1 MTKEE
6 RYRKISEEIVSA
18 VGGMDNIAGSAHCA
32 TRLRIIL
39 KDNDKADME
48 KLDQID
54 LCKGTFV
61 AGDQLQM
68 IFGAGLVNDVYD
80 VFSKY
85 THTEN
90 MSLTDIKEA
99 GAKKHNPLQTAIK
112 SLSDV
117 FIEIMPG
124 ILAAA
129 LLLGLTGV
137 LNNLEIVQNNAT
149 LYAINRLVT
158 IASAGIFDVL
168 PLAVCYSA
176 VKRYGGKPI
185 LGIVMG
191 AIMLSANLANAYDAA
206 KGLVQPETLS
216 LFGLPVELVGFQGGI
231 IIALMI
237 GYVTAKLDQFFDKKI
252 PDAVKLLISPM
263 LTVLL
268 STLLLFTII
277 GPAGRILSNWITTG
291 LLWTTENL
299 GLFGYALFAGVQ
311 QIIVITGLHHIFGAI
326 EAQLI
331 ADTGVNFLNP
341 LMSVALMGQ
350 GGAVLG
356 YLALHWKDIRTREI
370 CIPSFLSTLFGI
382 SEPAIFG
389 VNLRH
394 KFPLIAGCLASAVSG
409 AYVYITH
416 LTALGFGTTALPG
429 LAIANPENNGYVNY
443 IIAHLIALVLG
454 IVITMA
460 LGKLHKEEKVKKIE
474 ETKKLETPVKEAQ
487 PGFVYSPVQGSV
499 SAISECSDPVFNSKA
514 MGDGVVCFPK
524 DSIITAPVSGEVMM
538 IFPTKHAIGL
548 KAEDGTELLIH
559 MGLNTVTLEGKPFT
573 LYVKENDR
581 VQAGQQ
587 IACMDLQ
594 MIEENGLSTE
604 TPVVI
609 TSGQAIEELMHG
621 PVSWGESIM
630 KIKKENNEN

>member
-1 MTKEE
+1 MNKTE
-6 RYRKISEEIVSA
+6 RYEQISKEIVDA

-48 KLDQID
+48 KLDNID

-90 MSLTDIKEA
+90 MSLTDIKKA
-99 GAKKHNPLQTAIK
+99 GSKKHNPLQIAIK

-137 LNNLEIVQNNAT
+137 LNNLDFVKNNAT

-185 LGIVMG
+185 LGIVLG
-191 AIMLSANLANAYDAA
+191 AIMLSANLTNAYDAA
-206 KGLVQPETLS
+206 QGLATPETLS
-216 LFGLPVELVGFQGGI
+216 LFGVPIELVGFQGGI

-237 GYVTAKLDQFFDKKI
+237 GYVVAKLDQFFDKKI
-252 PDAVKLLISPM
+252 PDAIKLLVSPL
-263 LTVLL
+263 LTVLV
-268 STLLLFTII
+268 STLLLFTLI
-277 GPAGRILSNWITTG
+277 GPVGRTLSNWITYG
-291 LLWTTENL
+291 LIWVTENL
-299 GLFGYALFAGVQ
+299 GVLGYMLFAGVQ

-331 ADTGVNFLNP
+331 ADTGTNFLNP

-356 YLALHWKDIRTREI
+356 YLVLHWKNVKDREI

-394 KFPLIAGCLASAVSG
+394 KYPLIGGCLAGAGAG
-409 AYVYITH
+409 AYVYWTH

-429 LAIANPENNGYVNY
+429 LAIANPANNGYLNY
-443 IIAHLIALVLG
+443 ILAHLIALVLG
-454 IVITMA
+454 IVLTMA
-460 LGKLHKEEKVKKIE
+460 LGMFHKDEKQKAKAKKE
-474 ETKKLETPVKEAQ
+474 QEAVPVLEVKEN
-487 PGFVYSPVQGSV
+487 VLYSPIKGKAAPTQ
-499 SAISECSDPVFNSKA
+499 ECSDPVFNSKA
-514 MGDGVVCFPK
+514 MGDGMVFTPEDGLVV
-524 DSIITAPVSGEVMM
+524 SPVNGTVLM

-548 KAEDGTELLIH
+548 RAENGTELLIH
-559 MGLNTVTLEGKPFT
+559 MGLNTVSLEGKPFE
-573 LYVKENDR
+573 LYVKEGDT
-581 VQAGQQ
+581 VKAGQKL
-587 IACMDLQ
+587 ALMDLKA
-594 MIEENGLSTE
+594 IEAESLSTE
-604 TPVVI
+604 TPLIVTSMQPVRI
-609 TSGQAIEELMHG
+609 TNTGA
-621 PVSWGESIM
+621 VNWGESVMEIVH
-630 KIKKENNEN
+630 EN

>member
-1 MTKEE
+1 MNKQE
-6 RYRKISEEIVSA
+6 RYQKISEEIVQA

-32 TRLRIIL
+32 TRLRVIL

-48 KLDQID
+48 KLDNID
-54 LCKGTFV
+54 LCKGVFV

-68 IFGAGLVNDVYD
+68 IFGAGLVNDVHE
-80 VFSKY
+80 VFAKY
-85 THTEN
+85 THTEG
-90 MSLTDIKEA
+90 MTLTDIKNE

-129 LLLGLTGV
+129 LLLGLSGF
-137 LNNLEIVQNNAT
+137 LNNFEVVKNNAT

-191 AIMLSANLANAYDAA
+191 AIMLSANLTNAYDAA
-206 KGLVQPETLS
+206 QGLATPETLS
-216 LFGLPVELVGFQGGI
+216 LFGVPIELVGFQGGI

-237 GYVTAKLDQFFDKKI
+237 GYVTAKFDQFFDKKI
-252 PDAVKLLISPM
+252 PDAVKLLVSPL

-268 STLLLFTII
+268 STLLLFTLI
-277 GPAGRILSNWITTG
+277 GPVGRTLSNWITSG
-291 LLWTTENL
+291 LIWTTENL
-299 GLFGYALFAGVQ
+299 GVLGYMLFAGVQ

-356 YLALHWKDIRTREI
+356 YLALHWKNVKDREI

-394 KFPLIAGCLASAVSG
+394 KFPLVAGCLAAACAG
-409 AYVYITH
+409 AYVYLTH
-416 LTALGFGTTALPG
+416 LTALGFGTTAVPG
-429 LAIANPENNGYVNY
+429 LAIANPANNGYVNY
-443 IIAHLIALVLG
+443 IVAHLIALVLG
-454 IVITMA
+454 IVLTMVI
-460 LGKLHKEEKVKKIE
+460 GKFRKEEKEKKIE
-474 ETKKLETPVKEAQ
+474 TRVKEEIPVVEAEA
-487 PGFVYSPVQGSV
+487 GVMYSPVKGNAAVIADS
-499 SAISECSDPVFNSKA
+499 SDPVFNSKA
-514 MGDGVVCFPK
+514 MGDGMVFFPEDNTIVSPVDAEVV
-524 DSIITAPVSGEVMM
+524 ML
-538 IFPTKHAIGL
+538 FPTKHAVGL
-548 KAEDGTELLIH
+548 KTKEGVEILIH
-559 MGLNTVTLEGKPFT
+559 MGINTVSLDGKPFK
-573 LYVKENDR
+573 LYVGEGDFVK
-581 VQAGQQ
+581 AGEKLADMD
-587 IACMDLQ
+587 IA
-594 MIEENGLSTE
+594 MIEEAGLSTE
-604 TPVVI
+604 IPVVV
-609 TSGQAIEELMHG
+609 TSMQEVNPRVSG
-621 PVSWGESIM
+621 PVRWGESVM
-630 KIKKENNEN
+630 DIKLENKE

>member
-1 MTKEE
+1 MSKEE
-6 RYRKISEEIVSA
+6 RYQKISEEIVKA

-39 KDNDKADME
+39 KDNDLADME
-48 KLDQID
+48 KLDNID

-99 GAKKHNPLQTAIK
+99 GAKKHNPFQIAIK

-129 LLLGLTGV
+129 LLLGLSGF
-137 LNNLEIVQNNAT
+137 LNNFKVVQNNPT

-191 AIMLSANLANAYDAA
+191 AIMLSANLTNAYDAA
-206 KGLVQPETLS
+206 QGLAVPETLS
-216 LFGLPVELVGFQGGI
+216 LFGVPIELVGFQGGI
-231 IIALMI
+231 IIALMM
-237 GYVTAKLDQFFDKKI
+237 GWVTAKLDQFFDKKV
-252 PDAVKLLISPM
+252 PDAVKLLLSPL

-268 STLLLFTII
+268 STLLLFTVV
-277 GPAGRILSNWITTG
+277 GPVGRLLSNWITTG
-291 LLWTTENL
+291 LVWTTENL
-299 GLFGYALFAGVQ
+299 GMLGYALFAGVQ

-331 ADTGVNFLNP
+331 ADTGTNFLNP

-356 YLALHWKDIRTREI
+356 YLLLHWKNVKDREI

-394 KFPLIAGCLASAVSG
+394 KYPLIGGCLAAAIAG
-409 AYVYITH
+409 AYVYLVH
-416 LTALGFGTTALPG
+416 LTALGFGTTAVPG
-429 LAIANPENNGYVNY
+429 LAIANPENNGYMNY
-443 IIAHLIALVLG
+443 IIAHLIALALG
-454 IVITMA
+454 IVFTVL
-460 LGKLHKEEKVKKIE
+460 LGRLNKDEKKKAEQKKRAEEIPLV
-474 ETKKLETPVKEAQ
+474 EAEA
-487 PGFVYSPVQGSV
+487 GVLYSPVKGHA
-499 SAISECSDPVFNSKA
+499 SAIEDCSDPVFNQKA
-514 MGDGVVCFPK
+514 MGDGMVFKPQ
-524 DSIITAPVSGEVMM
+524 DEIIVSPVDGTVMM
-538 IFPTKHAIGL
+538 IFPTKHAIGI
-548 KAEDGTELLIH
+548 KTNDGKEILIH
-559 MGLNTVTLEGKPFT
+559 MGLNTVSMDGKPFE
-573 LYVKENDR
+573 LFVGEND
-581 VQAGQQ
+581 VVKAGQKL
-587 IACMDLQ
+587 ASMDLKA
-594 MIEENGLSTE
+594 IEAEGLSTE
-604 TPVVI
+604 TPVVV
-609 TSGQAIEELMHG
+609 TSGQKIKMVNAG
-621 PVSWGESIM
+621 PVNWGDSVMEIVD
-630 KIKKENNEN
+630 EGQN

>member
-1 MTKEE
+1 MSSKTE
-6 RYRKISEEIVSA
+6 RYTAISKEIVDA

-48 KLDQID
+48 KLDNID

-99 GAKKHNPLQTAIK
+99 GAKKHNPLQIAIK

-137 LNNLEIVQNNAT
+137 LNNLEVVQNNAT

-191 AIMLSANLANAYDAA
+191 AIMLSNNLTNAYDAA
-206 KGLVQPETLS
+206 QGLANPETLS
-216 LFGLPVELVGFQGGI
+216 LFGVPVELVGFQGGI
-231 IIALMI
+231 IIALMM
-237 GYVTAKLDQFFDKKI
+237 GYVVAKLDQFFDKKV
-252 PDAVKLLISPM
+252 PDAVKLLLSP
-263 LTVLL
+263 LFTVLL

-277 GPAGRILSNWITTG
+277 GPVGRTLSNWITYG
-291 LLWTTENL
+291 LIWVTENL
-299 GLFGYALFAGVQ
+299 GVFGYMLFAGVQ

-331 ADTGVNFLNP
+331 ADTGTNFLNP

-356 YLALHWKDIRTREI
+356 YLALHWKNVKDREI

-394 KFPLIAGCLASAVSG
+394 KFPLVAGCFASAIAG
-409 AYVYITH
+409 AYVYFTH

-429 LAIANPENNGYVNY
+429 LAIANPANNGYINY
-443 IIAHLIALVLG
+443 IIAHLIALALG
-454 IVITMA
+454 IVFTML
-460 LGKLHKEEKVKKIE
+460 LGVFHKKEKQEAKTEKMAHAEPVIE
-474 ETKKLETPVKEAQ
+474 VKENV
-487 PGFVYSPVQGSV
+487 FYSPVKGSASPV
-499 SAISECSDPVFNSKA
+499 SECSDPVFNSKA
-514 MGDGVVCFPK
+514 MGDGMVFMPEDGLVT
-524 DSIITAPVSGEVMM
+524 SPVNGTILM
-538 IFPTKHAIGL
+538 IFPTKHAIGIR
-548 KAEDGTELLIH
+548 AENGVELLIH
-559 MGLNTVTLEGKPFT
+559 MGLNTVSMDGKPFE
-573 LYVKENDR
+573 LFVKEGDQ
-581 VQAGQQ
+581 VKAGQKL
-587 IACMDLQ
+587 AMMDLKA
-594 MIEENGLSTE
+594 IEAESLSTE
-604 TPVVI
+604 TPLVI
-609 TSGQAIEELMHG
+609 TSMQPIRITNTGS
-621 PVSWGESIM
+621 VNWGDSVMEVA
-630 KIKKENNEN
+630 NEN

>member
-1 MTKEE
+1 MDKKE
-6 RYRKISEEIVSA
+6 RYQKISEEIVKA

-48 KLDQID
+48 KLDTID

-90 MSLTDIKEA
+90 MSLTDIKSA
-99 GAKKHNPLQTAIK
+99 GAKKHNPLQIAIK

-137 LNNLEIVQNNAT
+137 LNNLEIVRNNQT

-191 AIMLSANLANAYDAA
+191 AIMLSANLTNAYDAA
-206 KGLVQPETLS
+206 QGLAAPETLS
-216 LFGLPVELVGFQGGI
+216 LFGVPIELVGFQGGI

-237 GYVTAKLDQFFDKKI
+237 GWVTAKLDQFFDKKI
-252 PDAVKLLISPM
+252 PDAVKLLFSPM

-268 STLLLFTII
+268 STLLLFALI
-277 GPAGRILSNWITTG
+277 GPVGRTLSDWITGG
-291 LLWTTENL
+291 LIWMTQNL
-299 GLFGYALFAGVQ
+299 GAFGYALFAGLQ

-326 EAQLI
+326 EASLI
-331 ADTGVNFLNP
+331 ASTGENFLNP

-356 YLALHWKDIRTREI
+356 YMMLHLKNTRTKEI

-389 VNLRH
+389 VNLRY
-394 KFPLIAGCLASAVSG
+394 KFPLIGGCLAAAVAG
-409 AYVYITH
+409 VYVYFTH
-416 LTALGFGTTALPG
+416 LTSLGFGTTAVPG
-429 LAIANPENNGYVNY
+429 LAIANPAHNGYLNY
-443 IIAHLIALVLG
+443 IVAHLIALILG
-454 IVITMA
+454 IVFTMV
-460 LGKLHKEEKVKKIE
+460 LGRFHKEEKEKRKAE
-474 ETKKLETPVKEAQ
+474 KEASAM
-487 PGFVYSPVQGSV
+487 PVIEAAEGVLYSPVNGT
-499 SAISECSDPVFNSKA
+499 AALISECSDPVFNSRA
-514 MGDGVVCFPK
+514 MGDGMVFHPKNGTVV
-524 DSIITAPVSGEVMM
+524 SPVDGTIVMT
-538 IFPTKHAIGL
+538 FPTKHALGIRT
-548 KAEDGTELLIH
+548 KDGKEILIH
-559 MGLNTVTLEGKPFT
+559 MGLNTVTLEGKPFE
-573 LYVKENDR
+573 LFVGENDE
-581 VQAGQQ
+581 VKAGQKLVT
-587 IACMDLQ
+587 MDLA
-594 MIEENGLSTE
+594 MVEEAGLSTE
-604 TPVVI
+604 TPVIV
-609 TSGQAIEELMHG
+609 TSGEKVNPTNTG
-621 PVSWGESIM
+621 PVNWGDAVMEIVDE
-630 KIKKENNEN
+630 KKN

>member
-1 MTKEE
+1 MSSKTE
-6 RYRKISEEIVSA
+6 RYTAISKEIVDA

-48 KLDQID
+48 KLDNID

-99 GAKKHNPLQTAIK
+99 GAKKHNPLQIAIK

-137 LNNLEIVQNNAT
+137 LNNLEVVQNNAT

-191 AIMLSANLANAYDAA
+191 AIMLSNNLTNAYDAA
-206 KGLVQPETLS
+206 QGLANPETLS
-216 LFGLPVELVGFQGGI
+216 LFGVPVELVGFQGGI
-231 IIALMI
+231 IIALMM
-237 GYVTAKLDQFFDKKI
+237 GYVVAKLDQFFDKKV
-252 PDAVKLLISPM
+252 PDAVKLLLSP
-263 LTVLL
+263 LFTVLL

-277 GPAGRILSNWITTG
+277 GPAGRTLSNWITYG
-291 LLWTTENL
+291 LIWVTENL
-299 GLFGYALFAGVQ
+299 GVFGYMLFAGVQ

-331 ADTGVNFLNP
+331 ADTGTNFLNP

-356 YLALHWKDIRTREI
+356 YLALHWKNVKDREI

-394 KFPLIAGCLASAVSG
+394 KFPLVAGCFASAIAG
-409 AYVYITH
+409 AYVYFTH

-429 LAIANPENNGYVNY
+429 LAIANPANNGYINY
-443 IIAHLIALVLG
+443 IIAHLIALALG
-454 IVITMA
+454 IVFTML
-460 LGKLHKEEKVKKIE
+460 LGMFHKKEKQEAKIE
-474 ETKKLETPVKEAQ
+474 KMVHAEPVIEVKENV
-487 PGFVYSPVQGSV
+487 FYSPVKGSASPV
-499 SAISECSDPVFNSKA
+499 SECSDPVFNSKA
-514 MGDGVVCFPK
+514 MGDGMVFMPEDGLVT
-524 DSIITAPVSGEVMM
+524 SPVNGTILMV
-538 IFPTKHAIGL
+538 FPTKHAIGIR
-548 KAEDGTELLIH
+548 AENGVELLIH
-559 MGLNTVTLEGKPFT
+559 MGLNTVSMDGKPFE
-573 LYVKENDR
+573 LFVKEGDQ
-581 VQAGQQ
+581 VKAGQKL
-587 IACMDLQ
+587 AMMDLKA
-594 MIEENGLSTE
+594 IEAESLSTE
-604 TPVVI
+604 TPLVI
-609 TSGQAIEELMHG
+609 TSMQPIRITNTGS
-621 PVSWGESIM
+621 VNWGDSVMEVV
-630 KIKKENNEN
+630 NEN